1 MMTRI
6 PENRIKAFIE
16 LIESQASIFSAE
28 NRVDLDQQLDKF
40 PEDVESLSNAITA
53 WCLQYLH
60 IDLALNQKLDASDDS
75 MPGILRSITET
86 IREPQKEDFK
96 KLIKN
101 QMRKSFPETTTE
113 TKPSDSNQ

>member
-1 MMTRI
+1 MMTRT

-16 LIESQASIFSAE
+16 LIESQASIFSPE
-28 NRVDLDQQLDKF
+28 NRVDLDQQLDTF
-40 PEDVESLSNAITA
+40 PEDVESLSNAITD
-53 WCLQYLH
+53 WCLKYIH
-60 IDLALNQKLDASDDS
+60 IDLALNQKLDTSYGS
-75 MPGILRSITET
+75 MDRKLRSITPT